1 MKKRYILLVSILV
14 LSGSVTAG
22 NAITVVCTT
31 TALETL
37 AKAVGG
43 ERVDVISLV
52 QPGVC
57 PSHFDVRPSHIAEVG
72 QASLIMYHG
81 TEPWLEDLI
90 TASANQTAERL
101 LLKGPWNTPPL
112 AAQKL
117 EEIRDALV
125 RVDPEN
131 STYYEENAAQ
141 AIDEISNVAEAIKA
155 DAETLSVDTV
165 PALCMEWQQSF
176 VEWVGFPVV
185 GSYPPPETLSVKD
198 VSDLINTGR
207 TEGAILVIDNLQ
219 SGTELGSEI
228 AAEIG
233 GYHVILSNFPNAV
246 PETENIPEMLE
257 YNARQLFDTV
267 KKYNEEKGKISEL
280 ESQLKEEIRKK
291 KVFEAI
297 SVMLLVLCCVE
308 AALLYVRRQ

>member
-1 MKKRYILLVSILV
+1 MYILLVSILV
-14 LSGSVTAG
+14 LSVSVTAE

-37 AKAVGG
+37 AEAVGG
-43 ERVDVISLV
+43 DKVDVISLV

-57 PSHFDVRPSHIAEVG
+57 PSHFDVRPSHIADVG

-90 TASANQTAERL
+90 TASGNQTAEQL
-101 LLKGPWNTPPL
+101 QLKGPWNTPAL

-131 STYYEENAAQ
+131 SAYYEENAAH
-141 AIDEISNVAEAIKA
+141 AAEKISEVAEAMKA

-185 GSYPPPETLSVKD
+185 GSYPPPETLSVRD

-246 PETENIPEMLE
+246 PETESIPDMLE
-257 YNARQLFDTV
+257 YNARQLFDAV

-280 ESQLKEEIRKK
+280 ESQLKEEVRKK

-297 SVMLLVLCCVE
+297 AVMLLVLCCVE
-308 AALLYVRRQ
+308 AVLLYVRRQ